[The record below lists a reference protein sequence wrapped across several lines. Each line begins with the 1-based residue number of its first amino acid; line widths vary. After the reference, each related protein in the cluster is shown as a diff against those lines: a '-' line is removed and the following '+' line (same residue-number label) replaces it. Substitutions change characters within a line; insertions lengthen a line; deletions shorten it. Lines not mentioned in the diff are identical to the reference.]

1 MCRPA
6 VLLALLALGC
16 RTPRDVPPEEPSQ
29 DFGREMATSASV
41 EQTVIDR
48 TNAERKLAGVRPL
61 TESAQLSDAAR
72 RHAHDMA
79 RRSKLSH
86 ELDGRT
92 AADRV
97 KAAGFEYR
105 TVGENIAWN
114 QPTPKAAVDDWMN
127 SRGHR
132 KNLLGEE
139 FTHIGV
145 GMAVNGKGE
154 PYWVQVFGTPR

>member
-1 MCRPA
+1 
-6 VLLALLALGC
+6 
-16 RTPRDVPPEEPSQ
+16 
-29 DFGREMATSASV
+29 
-41 EQTVIDR
+41 
-48 TNAERKLAGVRPL
+48 
-61 TESAQLSDAAR
+61 
-72 RHAHDMA
+72 MA
-79 RRSKLSH
+79 RH
-86 ELDGRT
+86 DELAHNLNGRT

-105 TVGENIAWN
+105 AVGENIAWN

-132 KNLLGEE
+132 RNLLGEE

-145 GMAVNGKGE
+145 GMAVNAKGE